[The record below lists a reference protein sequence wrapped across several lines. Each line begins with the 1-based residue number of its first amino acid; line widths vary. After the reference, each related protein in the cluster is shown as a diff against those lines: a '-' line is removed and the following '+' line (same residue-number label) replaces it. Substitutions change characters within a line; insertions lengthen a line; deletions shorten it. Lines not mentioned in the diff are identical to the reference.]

1 MVKLKTMASALG
13 SLGDVNR
20 ARSQFD
26 DPSRKLA
33 EDQSFP
39 PADIRPAADDAR
51 TLALR
56 ITTAAGAAATDAPSS
71 DAVPPGTAATGSP
84 SSEAGGATSSLRDLF
99 ALIHVPASGDTAGF
113 LVLNPSVE
121 IEAGRSFGS
130 LVDEGGWPV
139 FVAIAEEVL
148 GIRVDHVIEL
158 SAEALGNVIDVIGPV
173 AVYGRTAFESGGIA
187 FVEGTNSLDGAA
199 AVTFAAADAVDDA
212 GQTRTRN
219 QRALLRALVQALR
232 QGGLAK
238 DPAKLTAVLGAVA
251 AGVRT
256 DAGLTTIELGKLA
269 NVIRQIPQ
277 DDVIAVTVPAT
288 SQRIDDGTVR
298 VTFDAE
304 ALPALRQAL
313 AGEDLKEFLRYVASL
328 GY

>member
-1 MVKLKTMASALG
+1 MVKLKTVASALG

-20 ARSQFD
+20 ARSEFD

-33 EDQSFP
+33 EDQAFP
-39 PADIRPAADDAR
+39 PADIRPADGDAR

-56 ITTAAGAAATDAPSS
+56 ITTSSGAAGTGTPSS
-71 DAVPPGTAATGSP
+71 G
-84 SSEAGGATSSLRDLF
+84 AGGPVSSLRDLF
-99 ALIHVPASGDTAGF
+99 ALIHVPAAGDTAGF
-113 LVLNPSVE
+113 LLLNPSVE
-121 IEAGRSFGS
+121 IEAGRSLGS

-139 FVAIAEEVL
+139 FVAIAEEVF

-187 FVEGTNSLDGAA
+187 FVEGTNSLDGAS

-238 DPAKLTAVLGAVA
+238 DPAKLTAVLSAVA

-256 DAGLTTIELGKLA
+256 DARLTTIELGKLA

-277 DDVIAVTVPAT
+277 DDVIAVTVPAK

-304 ALPALRQAL
+304 AVPALRQAL

>member
-1 MVKLKTMASALG
+1 MVKLKTVASALG

-20 ARSQFD
+20 ARAAFD
-26 DPSRKLA
+26 DSSRKLA
-33 EDQSFP
+33 DEQAFP
-39 PADIRPAADDAR
+39 PADIRPSPSDAR

-56 ITTAAGAAATDAPSS
+56 VTTPTVPGEPTGPVPGAAADSS
-71 DAVPPGTAATGSP
+71 VN
-84 SSEAGGATSSLRDLF
+84 DLF
-99 ALIHVPASGDTAGF
+99 ALVHVPATGDTAGF

-121 IEAGRSFGS
+121 IESGRSLAS

-139 FVAIAEEVL
+139 FVAIAEEVF
-148 GIRVDHVIEL
+148 GVRVDHVVEL

-173 AVYGRTAFESGGIA
+173 AVYGRTPFEAEGRS

-199 AVTFAAADAVDDA
+199 AVTFASAAAVDDA

-238 DPAKLTAVLGAVA
+238 DPAKLTAVLSAVS

-256 DAGLTTIELGKLA
+256 DRGLTTIELGKLA

-277 DDVIAVTVPAT
+277 DDVVAVTVPAT
-288 SQRIDDGTVR
+288 SERLEDGTVR
-298 VTFDAE
+298 VSFDAE

-313 AGEDLKEFLRYVASL
+313 GGHDLKEFLRYVASL

>member
-1 MVKLKTMASALG
+1 MVKLKTVASALG

-33 EDQSFP
+33 EDQAFL
-39 PADIRPAADDAR
+39 PADIRPAAGDAR
-51 TLALR
+51 MLALR
-56 ITTAAGAAATDAPSS
+56 ITTSAGA
-71 DAVPPGTAATGSP
+71 AATGSP

-99 ALIHVPASGDTAGF
+99 ALIHVPASGDTAAF

-121 IEAGRSFGS
+121 IEAGRSLGS

-148 GIRVDHVIEL
+148 GIRVDNVIEL
-158 SAEALGNVIDVIGPV
+158 SAEALGNVINVIGPV
-173 AVYGRTAFESGGIA
+173 AVYSRTAFEAGGIA

-238 DPAKLTAVLGAVA
+238 DPAKLTAVLSAVA

-277 DDVIAVTVPAT
+277 DDVIAVTVPAK

-298 VTFDAE
+298 VTFDPE

>member
-1 MVKLKTMASALG
+1 MVKLKTVASALG
-13 SLGDVNR
+13 SLGDINKAR
-20 ARSQFD
+20 AAFD
-26 DPSRKLA
+26 DSSRKLA
-33 EDQSFP
+33 DEQAFP
-39 PADIRPAADDAR
+39 PADIRPSASDAR
-51 TLALR
+51 TIALR
-56 ITTAAGAAATDAPSS
+56 VSTPDVPGSAAGYVPGSAPAEPVAAAN
-71 DAVPPGTAATGSP
+71 
-84 SSEAGGATSSLRDLF
+84 SSLNDLF
-99 ALIHVPASGDTAGF
+99 ALVHVPATGDTAGF

-121 IEAGRSFGS
+121 IESGRSLAS

-148 GIRVDHVIEL
+148 GVRVDHVVEL

-173 AVYGRTAFESGGIA
+173 AVYGRTPFEAEGTS
-187 FVEGTNSLDGAA
+187 FVEGTNSLDGAS
-199 AVTFAAADAVDDA
+199 AVTFASAAAVDDA

-238 DPAKLTAVLGAVA
+238 DPAKLTAVLGAVS

-256 DAGLTTIELGKLA
+256 DRGLTTIELGKFA

-277 DDVIAVTVPAT
+277 DDVVAVTVPAT
-288 SQRIDDGTVR
+288 SERLEDGTVR
-298 VTFDAE
+298 VSFDAE

-313 AGEDLKEFLRYVASL
+313 GGHDLKEFLRYVASL

>member
-1 MVKLKTMASALG
+1 MVKLKTVASALG

-33 EDQSFP
+33 EDQAFL
-39 PADIRPAADDAR
+39 PADIRPAAGDAR

-56 ITTAAGAAATDAPSS
+56 ITSPTGSSSTGAASS
-71 DAVPPGTAATGSP
+71 NAVSSVTAATGTP
-84 SSEAGGATSSLRDLF
+84 SSTAGGPTSSLRDLF
-99 ALIHVPASGDTAGF
+99 ALIHVPAAGDTAGF

-121 IEAGRSFGS
+121 IEAGRSLGS

-148 GIRVDHVIEL
+148 GIRVDNVIEL
-158 SAEALGNVIDVIGPV
+158 SAEALGNVINVIGPV
-173 AVYGRTAFESGGIA
+173 AVYSRTAFEAGGIA

-238 DPAKLTAVLGAVA
+238 DPAKLTAVLSAVA

-277 DDVIAVTVPAT
+277 DDVIAVTVPAK

-298 VTFDAE
+298 VTFDPE